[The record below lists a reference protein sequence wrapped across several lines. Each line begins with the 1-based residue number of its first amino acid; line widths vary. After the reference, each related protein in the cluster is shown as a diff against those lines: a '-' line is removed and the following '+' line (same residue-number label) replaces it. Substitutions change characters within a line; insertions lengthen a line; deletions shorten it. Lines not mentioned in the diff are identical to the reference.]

1 MRAGTTRSPPSREP
15 DPTAGDGDALD
26 RELRVAQR
34 IQRTLVLL
42 TGIEADGWEIAS
54 DYRPARSIGGDF
66 FDVFPI
72 LDPARPRQLG
82 VVIADVSGKGISAA
96 LLMAF
101 VRPVMRSALDRSGD
115 PVQALELTNRILV
128 DERRTGLFVTIL
140 AGVLELDTGRFT
152 FANAGHE
159 MPLLIPGDGSEAR
172 WVEGG
177 GPLVGMFGRLD
188 LRAES
193 VVIGPGDRLLL
204 YTDGITDAASPDG
217 ARFGIEEFR
226 RLAAGTARDDSEA
239 TCSAV
244 IDAVLAFQA
253 DAEQADDLALLVL
266 RRRGSV
272 PRRGSRRL

>member
-1 MRAGTTRSPPSREP
+1 MPTGPTRSPRSRGP
-15 DPTAGDGDALD
+15 DPTANDDTRTDRELLD

-42 TGIEADGWEIAS
+42 TGIDADGWEIAS

-72 LDPARPRQLG
+72 LDAARPRQLG

-159 MPLLIPGDGSEAR
+159 MPLLIPGDGSDSR

-188 LRAES
+188 LRAEAFTLQ
-193 VVIGPGDRLLL
+193 PGDRLVL
-204 YTDGITDAASPDG
+204 YTDGITDAASPVG
-217 ARFGIEEFR
+217 ARLGTERFR
-226 RLAAGTARDDSEA
+226 ELASGTFDGHAED
-239 TCSAV
+239 TCAAV
-244 IDAVLAFQA
+244 IDSVLAFQG
-253 DAEQADDLALLVL
+253 DAEPADDLALLVL
-266 RRRGSV
+266 RRL
-272 PRRGSRRL
+272 P